1 MNIGVYVC
9 HCGTNIAGV
18 IDVEKVTEY
27 AATLGDV
34 VVARNYKYMCSDPG
48 KDLIRS
54 DIKENN
60 LDRVVVAACSPTMH
74 EKTYRDVMEEMGE
87 NPFLFEM
94 ANIREQDSWVHTD
107 KDMATEKAY
116 DLVRMAVAKVRQNE
130 PLERIEIPVTQR
142 ALIIGGGVAGM
153 EASLD
158 LAEQGYEVIMV
169 EKEQSIGGHMSQL
182 TKTFP
187 TLDCPMC
194 ILAPKMA
201 LHEHKN
207 ITIYSFSEIEEVS
220 GYVGNFEVS
229 IRKKAKSVIED
240 LCNGC
245 GLCQEKCPTK
255 VPSVYDGKL
264 GMRKAIYTLFPQAV
278 PRIPVLDRE
287 NCLMFT
293 KGTCGVCKKV
303 CPTDAIDYEQQDE
316 IITEKVG
323 AIIVATGY
331 AEYDPTPI
339 AEYGYGR
346 YKNVLTGLQFER
358 LTNGS
363 GPTLGVLK
371 RPSDGTTPKRFA
383 FIQCVGSRDVNTHEY
398 CSKVCCMYTV
408 KNARLLRDEHPE
420 SEVYVFYTD
429 VRSAGKGYEEFYK
442 TGQEK
447 GVKFIR
453 GRASEIIGLP
463 DDNLLVRTEDTFT
476 GNVIEAEVDMVI
488 LACALLPTEDSAML
502 RDVLKIS
509 EGSEGFFLEAHP
521 KVSPVDTLTDGVY
534 LAGCAQ
540 GPRDI
545 ADTVV
550 HAKGAA
556 SGAAVLISH
565 TMMSLDPISA
575 YSDES
580 VCRGCGEC
588 KLVCQFGA
596 IEIEPLNGRLIAKV
610 NEILC
615 KGCGACVGA
624 CCNGAMSIRHFK
636 DEQINSMI
644 EAAMEVA

>member
-27 AATLGDV
+27 AATLNGV

-48 KDLIRS
+48 KELIRS
-54 DIKENN
+54 DIKEKN

-74 EKTYRDVMEEMGE
+74 EKTYRDVMEEMGG

-116 DLVRMAVAKVRQNE
+116 DLVRMAVAKVRRNE

-207 ITIYSFSEIEEVS
+207 ITIYSFSELEEVS
-220 GYVGNFEVS
+220 GYVGNFEVA

-255 VPSVYDGKL
+255 VLSVYDGKL

-303 CPTDAIDYEQQDE
+303 CPTDAIDYDQQDE

-339 AEYGYGR
+339 EEYGYGR

-358 LTNGS
+358 LTNAS
-363 GPTLGVLK
+363 GPTLGALK
-371 RPSDGTTPKRFA
+371 RPSDGATPKRFA

-420 SEVYVFYTD
+420 SEVYIFYTD

-442 TGQEK
+442 ISQEK

-453 GRASEIIGLP
+453 GRVSEIVGLP
-463 DDNLLVRTEDTFT
+463 DDNLLLRTEDTLT
-476 GNVIEAEVDMVI
+476 GDVYEVEVDMAI
-488 LACALLPTEDSAML
+488 LACALLPAEGSDKL
-502 RDVLKIS
+502 RDILKIS
-509 EGSEGFFLEAHP
+509 EGTDGFFMEAHP
-521 KVSPVDTLTDGVY
+521 KLRPVDTLTDGVY

-556 SGAAVLISH
+556 SGVSVLISH
-565 TMMSLDPISA
+565 TRMSLDPISA

-610 NEILC
+610 NEVLC

>member
-27 AATLGDV
+27 AATLDGV

-48 KDLIRS
+48 KELIRN
-54 DIKENN
+54 DIKEKN

-74 EKTYRDVMEEMGE
+74 EKTYRDVMEEMGG

-107 KDMATEKAY
+107 KDEATEKAY
-116 DLVRMAVAKVRQNE
+116 DLVRMAVAKVRKNE

-142 ALIIGGGVAGM
+142 ALVIGGGVAGM

-158 LAEQGYEVIMV
+158 LAEQGYEVILV

-255 VPSVYDGKL
+255 VLSVYDGNL

-293 KGTCGVCKKV
+293 KGKCGVCKKV

-316 IITEKVG
+316 IVTEKVG

-331 AEYDPTPI
+331 AEYDPSEI

-358 LTNGS
+358 LTNAS
-363 GPTLGVLK
+363 GPTLGALK
-371 RPSDGTTPKRFA
+371 RPSDGATPKRFA

-442 TGQEK
+442 ISQEK
-447 GVKFIR
+447 GVKFVR
-453 GRASEIIGLP
+453 GRASEIVGLP

-488 LACALLPTEDSAML
+488 LACALLPTEDSAKL
-502 RDVLKIS
+502 RDILKIS
-509 EGSEGFFLEAHP
+509 EGTDGFFLEAHP
-521 KVSPVDTLTDGVY
+521 KLRPVDTLTDGVY
-534 LAGCAQ
+534 IAGCAQ

-556 SGAAVLISH
+556 SGASVLISH
-565 TMMSLDPISA
+565 TKMSLDPISA

-596 IEIEPLNGRLIAKV
+596 IEIEPLDGRLIANV
-610 NEILC
+610 NEVLC

-624 CCNGAMSIRHFK
+624 CCNGAMTIKHFK